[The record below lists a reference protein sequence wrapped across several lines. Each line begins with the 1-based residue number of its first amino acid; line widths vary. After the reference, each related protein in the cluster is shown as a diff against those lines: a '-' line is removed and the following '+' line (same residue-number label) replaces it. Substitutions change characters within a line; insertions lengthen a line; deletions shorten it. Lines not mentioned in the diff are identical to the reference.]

1 MQTSLKIPEKAIIID
16 NGNSN
21 ITLKINKK
29 LVANSLRKVAL
40 IVLFVTLAVFLV
52 LAYTSQNP
60 QFWPLLKVAAIL
72 GLIGIVALKSTNPV
86 KEIK

>member
-1 MQTSLKIPEKAIIID
+1 MQTSLKIPEKAIIVD

-21 ITLKINKK
+21 ITLKINKR
-29 LVANSLRKVAL
+29 LFANSLRKVAL
-40 IVLFVTLAVFLV
+40 ILLFAILGVFLV
-52 LAYTSQNP
+52 LTYTSQNP

-72 GLIGIVALKSTNPV
+72 SLIGIIALKSSNPI